1 MVDVLRCITML
12 GEISVQSNFCARKG
26 PTVVSRQAAKNRK
39 SGGVHEHLPPALFLT
54 DQDRCEDPLAV
65 ASRLPS
71 GTGVILRDYR
81 HPERA
86 EIARRLAAICSQ
98 RNLVF
103 LVGGDPRLAG
113 AVGARGLHLPERLI
127 DRFDFDDLGPG
138 MLLTVAA
145 HSREAMMRAAEIGA
159 DAILLSPLFRTV
171 SHPHI
176 EPLGLRRFAAMVQ
189 ESIVPVYALGGLT
202 KTNIRTLPHSKR
214 LAGYAGIGIFMAE
227 DYG

>member
-26 PTVVSRQAAKNRK
+26 AIVALRQAMRNRK
-39 SGGVHEHLPPALFLT
+39 SGGVHKRLPPALFLT
-54 DQDRCEDPLAV
+54 DQDRCEDPFAV
-65 ASRLPS
+65 AGRLPP
-71 GTGVILRDYR
+71 GTGVVLRDYR
-81 HPERA
+81 HPERRELA
-86 EIARRLAAICSQ
+86 QRLAAICSQ
-98 RNLVF
+98 RGLVF

-127 DRFDFDDLGPG
+127 DRFAFNDLGPG
-138 MLLTVAA
+138 MLLTVAV

-176 EPLGLRRFAAMVQ
+176 EPLGLHRFAALLQ
-189 ESIVPVYALGGLT
+189 ESKVPVYALGGLT
-202 KTNIRTLPHSKR
+202 KKNIRALPHSER
-214 LAGYAGIGIFMAE
+214 LVGYAGISIFMTE
-227 DYG
+227 E